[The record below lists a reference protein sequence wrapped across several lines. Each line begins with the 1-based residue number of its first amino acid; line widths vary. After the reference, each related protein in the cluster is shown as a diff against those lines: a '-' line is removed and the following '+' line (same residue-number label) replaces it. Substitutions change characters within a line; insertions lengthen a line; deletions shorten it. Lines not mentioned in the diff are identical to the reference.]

1 MPWLEGATNSVYD
14 LLRIGDSLLSS
25 ERNDHPYG
33 RIDSI
38 EVVLKWHPREQ
49 RRATVHP
56 SHPEEVLV
64 QCARP
69 EVEITLADH
78 GEALCNRGPQLPL
91 GGPPT

>member
-1 MPWLEGATNSVYD
+1 
-14 LLRIGDSLLSS
+14 
-25 ERNDHPYG
+25 
-33 RIDSI
+33 
-38 EVVLKWHPREQ
+38 
-49 RRATVHP
+49 
-56 SHPEEVLV
+56 VLV